1 MVGGGVYGAADQWKD
16 RSCPEVVERADFA
29 PLFLWGDEGRGGVRA
44 RDEGVG
50 ERNAAVENR
59 TVTRDGPGDDVSAVV
74 RARAGVLAE
83 I

>member
-1 MVGGGVYGAADQWKD
+1 M
-16 RSCPEVVERADFA
+16 
-29 PLFLWGDEGRGGVRA
+29 RA

>member
-1 MVGGGVYGAADQWKD
+1 M
-16 RSCPEVVERADFA
+16 
-29 PLFLWGDEGRGGVRA
+29 RA

-50 ERNAAVENR
+50 ERNTAVENR
-59 TVTRDGPGDDVSAVV
+59 AVTRDGPGDDVSAVV